1 MVGFYTETVRY
12 DPSVEQGR
20 IFRSQEVPVG
30 NIEFQYHFMVYTTKV
45 PSDGNTAFFGVLA
58 DVGNCAELAR
68 YRPVPANFDVN
79 GHLVVAK

>member
-1 MVGFYTETVRY
+1 MTQASSKAGSFAPKRY
-12 DPSVEQGR
+12 RLVTIDTQK
-20 IFRSQEVPVG
+20 I
-30 NIEFQYHFMVYTTKV
+30 IEFQYHFMVYTTKV